1 MTELLVVVSI
11 RKYVYPS
18 QGKILLSHWSNIA
31 MRKEDEA
38 GFKTLEAEN
47 SMVMVWLVNSMDPEI
62 GQTYLFLLTAK
73 EMWDAINKTLSDLGN
88 STQVYEIK
96 IRICETKKGALGVT
110 KYYGI
115 L

>member
-38 GFKTLEAEN
+38 GFKH
-47 SMVMVWLVNSMDPEI
+47 WR
-62 GQTYLFLLTAK
+62 Q
-73 EMWDAINKTLSDLGN
+73 KT
-88 STQVYEIK
+88 QW
-96 IRICETKKGALGVT
+96 
-110 KYYGI
+110 
-115 L
+115 

>member
-1 MTELLVVVSI
+1 
-11 RKYVYPS
+11 
-18 QGKILLSHWSNIA
+18 

-115 L
+115 LWQELDHYYAAKWENAEDVAQFKRL

>member
-1 MTELLVVVSI
+1 MAELLVVVSI

-38 GFKTLEAEN
+38 GFKTLDAEN

-96 IRICETKKGALGVT
+96 I
-110 KYYGI
+110 
-115 L
+115 